1 MPSFLLK
8 SIGSDVVS
16 AATSTSNKIAQINRK
31 KRIFGGRTFLEAP
44 VNESG
49 GIFDDGGVGQQAMVQ
64 QPTHRELRS
73 ELAEFEQHFKEAKKL
88 SSALRSCVDMKKGF
102 LEDLKKSHMFLVP
115 TKTSEST
122 MTVDLV
128 QREITVEVPR
138 TEIWLT
144 LDRTLNG
151 LKAEIDSMG
160 RRIRRRE

>member
-16 AATSTSNKIAQINRK
+16 AAISTSEKIAQRNRK

-49 GIFDDGGVGQQAMVQ
+49 GTFDDGGVGQQASVQ
-64 QPTHRELRS
+64 QPMQRELRS
-73 ELAEFEQHFKEAKKL
+73 ELAEFERHFKESKKL
-88 SSALRSCVDMKKGF
+88 SSALRSCVEMKKGF

-115 TKTSEST
+115 TKTSDST

-128 QREITVEVPR
+128 QRGVTVEVPR

-151 LKAEIDSMG
+151 LKAGIDSMG